1 VLLVTVAM
9 MRKGDKLESYRML
22 AGALGNITDNNW
34 RLILIGDGECRKEI
48 EEMFENVTGHC
59 LFTGELEAE
68 KIAGWLGTAD
78 IYAWPSVN
86 EAYGLALLE
95 AVAYGL
101 PAVVYDYGGVGQIIE
116 HDYNGLVINP
126 GDRAG
131 YACALEA
138 MISNPGLRK
147 RYASNSNRKFLR
159 DHTFAEAQRRVDS
172 IVDAVVFGQ

>member
-1 VLLVTVAM
+1 
-9 MRKGDKLESYRML
+9 MRKGDKLESYRIL
-22 AGALGNITDNNW
+22 SGALGNITGNHW

-48 EEMFENVTGHC
+48 EEMFENVAGHC
-59 LFTGELEAE
+59 LFTGELKAE
-68 KIAGWLGTAD
+68 EIVKWLAAAD

-95 AVAYGL
+95 AVSYGL
-101 PAVVYDYGGVGQIIE
+101 PAVVCDYGGVGQIIE

-159 DHTFAEAQRRVDS
+159 DHTFAEAQRRVNS
-172 IVDAVVFGQ
+172 IVDAVVSGQ